1 MDVFTSELD
10 APDGMESISI
20 TKEHIEKYG
29 NDIEIPSLLMSNWKR
44 FSCLIRKH
52 SNIRA

>member
-20 TKEHIEKYG
+20 TKEHIEIYG
-29 NDIEIPSLLMSNWKR
+29 NDIERIMVIQDS
-44 FSCLIRKH
+44 
-52 SNIRA
+52 